1 MGDVRGVQ
9 LLDYPDKGTPTIP
22 NHWCHHSKPPWK
34 SPQAMVGT
42 WKDVREISGHC
53 LATACDDTGNSATL
67 GDSSTAWV
75 DMCGLVIGDR

>member
-1 MGDVRGVQ
+1 
-9 LLDYPDKGTPTIP
+9 
-22 NHWCHHSKPPWK
+22 
-34 SPQAMVGT
+34 MVGT

-75 DMCGLVIGDR
+75 EMCKAIPSTSESEMENSGFTASVAAAMPLSILAIFF